1 MQPGLVLAIL
11 LILTLLGYS
20 LGGAAR
26 KQPPEKPIAASSRA
40 PYRGLYVALCLA
52 VEGLGVARRR
62 IGPRFIGPRFI
73 GSRFI
78 GSRFRARDRVETG
91 DTEQIF
97 TMPQD
102 QRTQDRIT
110 GRFG

>member
-73 GSRFI
+73 GSRF
-78 GSRFRARDRVETG
+78 RARDRVETG

-102 QRTQDRIT
+102 RRTQDRIT